1 MTIEN
6 TSQSEKLVRI
16 LNFQQWKQNSM
27 AFNQHAAL
35 LFHIDSSIISVCQ
48 WEENF
53 IGNIGMSLTH
63 EPTQ

>member
-1 MTIEN
+1 
-6 TSQSEKLVRI
+6 
-16 LNFQQWKQNSM
+16 M

-53 IGNIGMSLTH
+53 IGNTGMSLTH